1 MKRWLLDERMRGLS
15 AGPYGNRAGDV
26 LLLARACTTL
36 PIEERYYFSATSHYT
51 WHGSACEMD
60 SHIPFIL
67 AQQGGSGER
76 LRAVVQRI
84 AGDAPSAMALTPLV
98 RSLFGK

>member
-1 MKRWLLDERMRGLS
+1 MYD
-15 AGPYGNRAGDV
+15 
-26 LLLARACTTL
+26 L
-36 PIEERYYFSATSHYT
+36 PIEERYVFAAVSHYT
-51 WHGSACEMD
+51 WHGSACEAD

-76 LRAVVQRI
+76 LRTVMRKI
-84 AGDAPSAMALTPLV
+84 GGDSPSEMALTPLV